1 LKTGDRTR
9 KKFSLERKKTNEQI
23 KNGDRKIKEK
33 KCRRSKKKTQ

>member
-9 KKFSLERKKTNEQI
+9 KKFSFERKKTNEQS
-23 KNGDRKIKEK
+23 NGDRKIKEK